1 MTGHCTGLKPDTQY
15 EVRLLAATQKGF
27 PPEDDWQW
35 SFHKT
40 LEASPSKLVHVHVF
54 VKTG

>member
-40 LEASPSKLVHVHVF
+40 LEASPSKLVHVRVF